1 MGYTWTVTAMPM
13 FPLGTVLLPGGLL
26 PLRLFEPRYL
36 ALLADVLADDEPE
49 IGFVL
54 IERGVETGG
63 GDSRFSTA
71 TVGRVVQVEPRQQ
84 EMGLV
89 AVGGRRVEVEGWL
102 PEDPYPRA
110 KVRELPPLELDVDLV
125 SVAEVHERATTAA
138 VRLGAMP
145 PEPPP
150 HDLEAAC
157 WHLADGCPMGPYDR
171 LGLLRATSAS
181 ALLAAVDDAYEQA
194 VVLHEAFG
202 SGG

>member
-1 MGYTWTVTAMPM
+1 MTAMPM

-89 AVGGRRVEVEGWL
+89 L
-102 PEDPYPRA
+102 S
-110 KVRELPPLELDVDLV
+110 LI
-125 SVAEVHERATTAA
+125 HI
-138 VRLGAMP
+138 
-145 PEPPP
+145 
-150 HDLEAAC
+150 
-157 WHLADGCPMGPYDR
+157 
-171 LGLLRATSAS
+171 
-181 ALLAAVDDAYEQA
+181 
-194 VVLHEAFG
+194 
-202 SGG
+202 